1 LSRRSSFEAV
11 IEFDDLIHV
20 NPSRHLGVL
29 RPSCET
35 IRPLRWFR

>member
-1 LSRRSSFEAV
+1 M